1 MRKREDAGFT
11 LIELLVVIAIIA
23 ILAAMLMPALE
34 NAREQARRIKC
45 IGQLRQMT
53 QGTIMFALD
62 HDDQTP
68 GRNGRWKG
76 RWNTA
81 VASVPSMNSLWDE
94 DYGYLAD
101 REMMR
106 CPSRDTARYTN
117 DNRYLEQK
125 LWNSGWSS
133 YDGTGLSGQY
143 DGGRY
148 IVHLSRHHNEAPLF
162 VDYVLAPWHEG
173 DQPSHSPYAWA
184 HQINHYD
191 NGRGE
196 AAGGNAAYPD
206 GRVEW
211 RKGWTTEEG
220 WSPGACPWKMRVPA
234 PDWVF
239 EPPYTTRSQN
249 DGYLGLCDLHTC
261 AGHYWR
267 RADST
272 WYYFKDA
279 SAESALRGTAIPD

>member
-1 MRKREDAGFT
+1 MRPSDSQKIPGVTLTELPFDRLRTMRKREDAGFT

-117 DNRYLEQK
+117 DNRYL
-125 LWNSGWSS
+125 
-133 YDGTGLSGQY
+133 
-143 DGGRY
+143 
-148 IVHLSRHHNEAPLF
+148 
-162 VDYVLAPWHEG
+162 
-173 DQPSHSPYAWA
+173 
-184 HQINHYD
+184 
-191 NGRGE
+191 
-196 AAGGNAAYPD
+196 
-206 GRVEW
+206 
-211 RKGWTTEEG
+211 
-220 WSPGACPWKMRVPA
+220 
-234 PDWVF
+234 
-239 EPPYTTRSQN
+239 
-249 DGYLGLCDLHTC
+249 GLCDLHTC